1 MDIYAWLLMLVLLVG
16 VLGTFVP
23 MLPGMWLVF
32 AGLLVYGIFDKWTDY
47 SVWYVVFVG
56 ILAVASS
63 ALDYAG
69 SLLGAK
75 KFGASNKSGFGAM
88 AGSVIGGILG
98 NLPGTIIG
106 SALGAVGAEYSQKH
120 SWEDAVRAASGTLI
134 GSAFV
139 SFIEFVVAVIIFI
152 ISFICVWGG
161 AA

>member
-1 MDIYAWLLMLVLLVG
+1 MDIYALLLVLFVG

-47 SVWYVVFVG
+47 PVWYVVIVG

-63 ALDYAG
+63 AMDYAG
-69 SLLGAK
+69 SIIGAK
-75 KFGASNKSGFGAM
+75 KFGASNKSGIGAM
-88 AGSVIGGILG
+88 AGSLIGGLIG
-98 NLPGTIIG
+98 KLPGTIIG

-120 SWEDAVRAASGTLI
+120 SWNDAVRAASGTLI
-134 GSAFV
+134 GTAFM
-139 SFIEFVVAVIIFI
+139 SFIQFVIAVVLFI
-152 ISFICVWGG
+152 ITFVCVWGG